1 MVRPPTVTTN
11 DTPEP
16 DSDALLADL
25 LESLLARSGAGEDI
39 DIEHEA
45 GLQPELAE
53 ELKQLWAMANVAAE
67 FSTLAFD
74 DDDPPPPPVTMPKSI
89 GEYELLE
96 ELGRGGMGV
105 VYRAHQSSLDRDVA
119 VKMVLRG
126 DWASPVGLARFRAEA
141 ESAARLEHPNIVPIY
156 EVGEHEGLPYFCM
169 RLIDG
174 VTFSQKLANGPMASR
189 EAAELMLPVCRA
201 IAAAHDEGILHR
213 DLKPSNILI
222 DHDNIPYI
230 TDFGLAKR
238 IPTEANPSSPD
249 TLTGSGAILG
259 TPSYMAPEQAA
270 SQRERVEERTDIY
283 SLGAIL
289 YALIC
294 GEAPFQAA
302 TPVDTI
308 MQVLE
313 QDPVPPR
320 LVNPDADADLEMIT
334 LKCLQKPIDLRYKT
348 ADALADDL
356 QAFLNNEPVSARSS
370 QFSQVLSRAFR
381 ETHHAVVLENWG
393 LLWMW
398 HSLVLIILC
407 LLTNWLQ
414 ARGSN
419 TPWPFLWVWGA
430 GAGLWALIFWN
441 LRKKAGPVTF
451 VERQIAHVWAGS
463 MAGSILLFLVE
474 PILGF
479 QPLQLSPV
487 LGLLCGAVFLVK
499 AGILSGRFYVQSVV
513 LFASAPLMAWIQQ
526 QAIAANS
533 PDYSISLF
541 GLLSAASFFFP
552 GLKYHR
558 QLRQGRSRTSVSM
571 ENPKSEI

>member
-1 MVRPPTVTTN
+1 
-11 DTPEP
+11 
-16 DSDALLADL
+16 
-25 LESLLARSGAGEDI
+25 
-39 DIEHEA
+39 
-45 GLQPELAE
+45 
-53 ELKQLWAMANVAAE
+53 MANVAAE

-74 DDDPPPPPVTMPKSI
+74 NDGPTASPVTMPSSI

-119 VKMVLRG
+119 IKMVLRG
-126 DWASPVGLARFRAEA
+126 DWASPVDLARFRAEA

-174 VTFSQKLANGPMASR
+174 VTFSQKLANGPMDSR

-201 IAAAHDEGILHR
+201 IAAAHHEGILHR

-222 DHDNIPYI
+222 DHDNVPYI

-238 IPTEANPSSPD
+238 IPTEANPASPD

-320 LVNPDADADLEMIT
+320 LVNPQADADLEMIT
-334 LKCLQKPIDLRYKT
+334 LKCLQKPIDLRYKG
-348 ADALADDL
+348 ADALAEDL

-398 HSLVLIILC
+398 HSLVLVILC

-499 AGILSGRFYVQSVV
+499 AGILSGRFYVQAAV

-526 QAIAANS
+526 RAIAAS
-533 PDYSISLF
+533 SFDYSISLF
-541 GLLSAASFFFP
+541 GLLSGASFFFP

-558 QLRQGRSRTSVSM
+558 QLRRGRSRTGVS
-571 ENPKSEI
+571 